1 VEGLAQNVLKMYMEY
16 DLDLYDKCTT
26 DYFKQEEEVK
36 KKQEAISER
45 WSQIEVM
52 AQENARR
59 RVITAG

>member
-1 VEGLAQNVLKMYMEY
+1 MYMEY

-26 DYFKQEEEVK
+26 DYFKQEEEAK